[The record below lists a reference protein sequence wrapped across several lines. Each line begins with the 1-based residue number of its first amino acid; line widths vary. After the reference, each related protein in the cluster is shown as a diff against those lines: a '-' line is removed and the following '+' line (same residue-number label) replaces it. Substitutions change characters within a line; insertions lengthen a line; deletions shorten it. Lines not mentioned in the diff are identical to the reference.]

1 MQTNGSS
8 LRMITHK
15 CKCGSCGGI
24 IEGKFG
30 CKCIHSGVD
39 RIARAHFIDA
49 LQRLSLPVAL
59 HQHTM
64 SQLDM
69 SSIRVWSDR
78 ARPSLLGAWLLHMN
92 YSLEWTEHA
101 VRLWLQTY
109 NATVV
114 LPSAAGW
121 QVLLFCWCVYYGTS
135 SSGARACKCL
145 SNRPKQDS
153 ITTFAWSSQT
163 V

>member
-24 IEGKFG
+24 IEGKSG

-39 RIARAHFIDA
+39 QIVRAHFIDA

-78 ARPSLLGAWLLHMN
+78 ARPSLLGGLVAPHELL
-92 YSLEWTEHA
+92 SLT
-101 VRLWLQTY
+101 
-109 NATVV
+109 
-114 LPSAAGW
+114 
-121 QVLLFCWCVYYGTS
+121 
-135 SSGARACKCL
+135 
-145 SNRPKQDS
+145 D
-153 ITTFAWSSQT
+153 
-163 V
+163 